1 MTIKDAA
8 LVSRRWTARSPSLRT
23 GSRVGSRGTDGSQ
36 THRWREPDSNFW
48 SLNQS
53 SSAVLTP
60 DAMAGISVMFVF
72 DARLA

>member
-1 MTIKDAA
+1 MA
-8 LVSRRWTARSPSLRT
+8 ARSAEEGEVAVRGAP
-23 GSRVGSRGTDGSQ
+23 RVPGTDSSL

-60 DAMAGISVMFVF
+60 DAMAGISVMFVI
-72 DARLA
+72 DAHLA